1 MQGTLERELLGELS
15 KKLGTEALFEISQV
29 LNRVLPMYEVERLG
43 QPCHGNNQEDIYQHY
58 NGYMQ
63 AKRAAGRS
71 ETTMGQYDYQ
81 IKEFV
86 AYINKCPSEAT
97 PEDVNNF
104 LDYIEIRRSLSKHSK
119 ALRRVILSSFYTW
132 MQTNG
137 HVRLNPVRQTEPIKY
152 KSTVREA
159 LTREELERCRS
170 ACRYDLRMATMLEL
184 FFSTG
189 CRRAE
194 ILDMDLR
201 DINWSGRYIR
211 VLGKENKERFVF
223 FSERAGRLLWEYL
236 NGRQEGAVF
245 LARRSPCNP
254 IGKQAIGDELAKIGR
269 LAGLVRK
276 LHPHLLRHTFAV
288 TMIEHNVS
296 INDVSVIMGHAD
308 LKTTAIYAKSSLAR
322 LRQEHARAID

>member
-1 MQGTLERELLGELS
+1 MQRILERELLGELS
-15 KKLGTEALFEISQV
+15 KKLGTEALFEISRV
-29 LNRVLPMYEVERLG
+29 LSRVLPMYEVERMG
-43 QPCHGNNQEDIYQHY
+43 QPHPGEEQEDIYRHY
-58 NGYMQ
+58 HGYMQ

-86 AYINKCPSEAT
+86 EYINKCPSGAT
-97 PEDVNNF
+97 PEDINNF
-104 LDYIEIRRSLSKHSK
+104 LDYIEDRRGLSKHSK
-119 ALRRVILSSFYTW
+119 ALRRTILSSFYTW
-132 MQTNG
+132 LQTNG
-137 HVRLNPVRQTEPIKY
+137 YVRLNPVRQTEPVKY

-159 LTREELERCRS
+159 LTREELGRCRD
-170 ACRYDLRMATMLEL
+170 ACRSDLRMAAMLEL

-223 FSERAGRLLWEYL
+223 FSERAGRFLWEYMD
-236 NGRQEGAVF
+236 GRSEGAVF
-245 LARRSPCNP
+245 LAKRRPHKP
-254 IGKQAIGDELAKIGR
+254 IGKQAIADELARIGR
-269 LAGLVRK
+269 QAGMVRK

-288 TMIEHNVS
+288 TMIEHNVY
-296 INDVSVIMGHAD
+296 INDVSVLMGHAD

-322 LRQEHARAID
+322 LREEHARAID